1 MRSGCESAACPSP
14 RNAFSPH
21 WARTNSPRETAINSN
36 SVWSFAVRRQR
47 APLQTGPPEGGSPNM
62 KPFQY
67 APALSP
73 ASARE
78 LVGDDGA
85 YLAGGNDLLA
95 MMKEYLVTPKI
106 LVNIKA
112 LPGSNKIESGGK
124 AWTIGHNVTVAE
136 LEDHAGL
143 KKAFPGL
150 QQAAVDVASRQIR
163 NVATVGGNL
172 AQHSRCWYF
181 RHRDT
186 VCLKKGGD
194 LCYARNSENRYH
206 SLFTG
211 NDCISPVVSSLATT
225 FAALDATAIV
235 LRDGKETRMSMAELY
250 QAAWKNPFA
259 HNSLNAGDL
268 ILRVEIP
275 TARSRS
281 AYLQASDKHA
291 FDWALVSCAAAA
303 EVVDGKLKS
312 PRVALGSISPVPHQV
327 EAANSFLDGKVLD
340 EAAATQA
347 ADLILKDAKPLEH
360 NAYKVP
366 IAHALIRRAL
376 LKLKGD
382 A

>member
-1 MRSGCESAACPSP
+1 LHE
-14 RNAFSPH
+14 
-21 WARTNSPRETAINSN
+21 
-36 SVWSFAVRRQR
+36 
-47 APLQTGPPEGGSPNM
+47 
-62 KPFQY
+62 
-67 APALSP
+67 
-73 ASARE
+73 ASSE
-78 LVGDDGA
+78 
-85 YLAGGNDLLA
+85 
-95 MMKEYLVTPKI
+95 I
-106 LVNIKA
+106 
-112 LPGSNKIESGGK
+112 
-124 AWTIGHNVTVAE
+124 
-136 LEDHAGL
+136 
-143 KKAFPGL
+143 
-150 QQAAVDVASRQIR
+150 ASQQIR

-186 VCLKKGGD
+186 QCLKKNGD
-194 LCYARNSENRYH
+194 LCYARDGENRYH

-211 NDCISPVVSSLATT
+211 NSCISPVVSSLATT

-235 LRDGKETRMSMAELY
+235 LREGKETRLSMAELY
-250 QAAWKNPFA
+250 HRAWENPLA
-259 HNSLNAGDL
+259 HNSLENGDL

-275 TARSRS
+275 TARPRS
-281 AYLQASDKHA
+281 AYMQVSDKHA

-327 EAANSFLDGKVLD
+327 EAANNFLDGKVLD
-340 EAAATQA
+340 EASATQA

-366 IAHALIRRAL
+366 MAHALIRRTL